1 MARHRDVVL
10 LGDRAVYAQEI
21 WRNAGLRL
29 AAPLIA
35 AGLIVAAEFAL
46 QRDTAQ
52 TEYAPRTTTQPAL
65 EAPAFVRPPRPS
77 LNIPDIRVN
86 RPVRIG

>member
-1 MARHRDVVL
+1 MSAHRDIVVRR
-10 LGDRAVYAQEI
+10 DRAVYAQEV

-35 AGLIVAAEFAL
+35 AGLIAAAEFAL
-46 QRDTAQ
+46 QPDAAQ
-52 TEYAPRTTTQPAL
+52 TEYAPRTTMQPAL
-65 EAPAFVRPPRPS
+65 EAPAFVRPPSPS

-86 RPVRIG
+86 SPVRIG